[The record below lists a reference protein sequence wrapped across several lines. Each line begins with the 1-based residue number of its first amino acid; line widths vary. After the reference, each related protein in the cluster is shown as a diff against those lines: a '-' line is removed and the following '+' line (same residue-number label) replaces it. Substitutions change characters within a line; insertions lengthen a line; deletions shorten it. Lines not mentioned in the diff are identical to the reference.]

1 MQDSCASGNNTR
13 HARVRAS
20 LSFSRKKEMGRGEER
35 FRIDGEWKGREKLF
49 VFAAIKGIE
58 DVSYGDDK
66 GR

>member
-20 LSFSRKKEMGRGEER
+20 LSFSRKEEIERGEER